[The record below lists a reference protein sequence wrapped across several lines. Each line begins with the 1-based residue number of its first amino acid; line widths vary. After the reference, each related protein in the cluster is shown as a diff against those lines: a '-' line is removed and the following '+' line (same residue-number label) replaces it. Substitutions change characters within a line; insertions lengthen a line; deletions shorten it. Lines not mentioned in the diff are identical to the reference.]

1 MPKILIVEDEFEI
14 AKFIK
19 LELEHEGFET
29 QIAST
34 GRQAIDFFAASQF
47 DLILLD
53 VMIPELNGIEV
64 LRRIRKTSTIPVILV
79 TAKSETPD
87 KVTGLDVG
95 ADDYITKPFEIEELL
110 ARIRAL
116 LRRSTI
122 EKSVTKENDT
132 PHILEYK
139 NLKMDTDR
147 LEVSVKGT
155 LINLTRTEFLILQCL
170 LENKNHVVSREQI
183 FQYAWGP
190 EHYVDDNSVD
200 VYIRYIRSK
209 IDEPFKENIISTV
222 RGAGYSIKD

>member
-1 MPKILIVEDEFEI
+1 MSKILIVEDEFEI
-14 AKFIK
+14 AKFIR

-34 GRQAIDFFAASQF
+34 GRQAIDFCASGKY

-64 LRRIRKTSTIPVILV
+64 LRRIRKTSTVPIILV

-116 LRRSTI
+116 LRRSSYT
-122 EKSVTKENDT
+122 STKADQEV
-132 PHILEYK
+132 PHVLEFRK
-139 NLKMDTDR
+139 LKMDTDR
-147 LEVSVKGT
+147 LEVRYDGNLV
-155 LINLTRTEFLILQCL
+155 NLTRTEFLILQCL

-209 IDEPFKENIISTV
+209 IDERFKDSIISTV